1 MSTVLRT
8 LLLASI
14 LLAVGSARAQQ
25 GTQERP
31 VAAVAEHRV
40 VVAAPEGSGELP
52 VYLSRDWEAP
62 LPGVTEVVVIVHGA
76 LRNADDYLRS
86 AAEALANSGVSDRAT
101 LLVAPQ
107 FLVEP
112 DIRAHALP
120 DTVLRWS
127 VEGWKG
133 GEPAEGPAAISSF
146 AAFDAILDRLADRQ
160 RFPDLAR
167 VVMAGHSAGAQVVQ
181 RYAVAGRGE
190 EALARARITMRYVVA
205 NPSSYLYFDG
215 DRPQP
220 DGRFAPFA
228 EAASC
233 PSFDRWKYG
242 LTGAPAY
249 VGSDGAALERQ
260 YAARDVVYLLGTAD
274 TDPNHRLLD
283 RSCAGMAEGSY
294 RYARGL
300 AYFRY
305 LQAREGAA
313 LKHRVVEV
321 AGVGHDNR
329 AMFNS
334 ACGLAVLF
342 GRPGC

>member
-1 MSTVLRT
+1 MSTILRT
-8 LLLASI
+8 LLLAAI

-25 GTQERP
+25 GIQERP
-31 VAAVAEHRV
+31 VAAVGEHRV
-40 VVAAPEGSGELP
+40 VVAAPEGTGELP

-62 LPGVTEVVVIVHGA
+62 LPGVTEAVVVVHGA

-86 AAEALANSGVSDRAT
+86 TAEALASSGVSDRAT

-107 FLVEP
+107 FLAAP

-120 DTVLRWS
+120 DSVLRWS
-127 VEGWKG
+127 IEGWKG
-133 GEPAEGPAAISSF
+133 GEPAEGPMAISSF

-181 RYAVAGRGE
+181 RYAVAGHGE
-190 EALARARITMRYVVA
+190 EALARAGIAMRYVVA
-205 NPSSYLYFDG
+205 NPSSYLYFND
-215 DRPQP
+215 DRPLP

-228 EAASC
+228 GAASC

-242 LTGAPAY
+242 LAGAPAY

-283 RSCAGMAEGSY
+283 RSCAGMAEGPY
-294 RYARGL
+294 RFARGL

-321 AGVGHDNR
+321 TGVGHDNR